1 MRLLSAAEVSVIRW
15 FAERVEEPLR
25 QTLLTDLIT
34 ARVEEI
40 HDGQLTLCFE
50 IEGYTRPQY
59 RLERPFPVDAAAL
72 DADGATLAVVLSADE
87 NGRLF
92 ELQIIRFEQG
102 PVLGPNWATLHQL
115 EPGEIIR
122 LNEPS

>member
-59 RLERPFPVDAAAL
+59 RLERPFAVDAAAL
-72 DADGATLAVVLSADE
+72 DADGAPLAVVLSADE

-92 ELQIIRFEQG
+92 ELQIIRFE
-102 PVLGPNWATLHQL
+102 
-115 EPGEIIR
+115 
-122 LNEPS
+122 